1 MVFGTGGGLAMR
13 TSTTIA
19 ALIIATTALAGCGS
33 DEPEAIPT
41 PTSTPTTEGTTASPS
56 PSPTETMS
64 AEQQAAEEALDRFV
78 QVRTQLYADTNANL
92 AALDDVSYGI
102 ARSRAEAYLRQA
114 RERGIEQ
121 SGPTEIVS
129 RELTSNELDD
139 EPPTLVFEECTDVS
153 QLEITENGEPFE
165 GTRTDRNLTRY
176 WVSFWEDKWQ
186 VSAIELSGPD
196 QC

>member
-1 MVFGTGGGLAMR
+1 MR
-13 TSTTIA
+13 TLNLIA

-41 PTSTPTTEGTTASPS
+41 PTRTPTTEATTATPS
-56 PSPTETMS
+56 PSPTETRS
-64 AEQQAAEEALDRFV
+64 AEQVAAERALDRFL
-78 QVRTQLYADTNANL
+78 QVETQLQADIDANL
-92 AALDDVSYGI
+92 AALDEVSYGL

-121 SGPTEIVS
+121 SGQTEIVS
-129 RELTSNELDD
+129 REVTSNELEED
-139 EPPTLVFEECTDVS
+139 PPTLIFEQCTDVS

-165 GTRTDRNLTRY
+165 GTSTDRNLTSY
-176 WVSFWEDKWQ
+176 WVSYWEDKWQ

>member
-1 MVFGTGGGLAMR
+1 MR

-19 ALIIATTALAGCGS
+19 ALIIATTTLAGCGGN
-33 DEPEAIPT
+33 DEPETIPT
-41 PTSTPTTEGTTASPS
+41 PTSTPATEGATASPS

-64 AEQQAAEEALDRFV
+64 AEQQAAEQALNRFL
-78 QVRTQLYADTNANL
+78 QVETQLQADTNANL
-92 AALDDVSYGI
+92 AALDDVSYGL

-129 RELTSNELDD
+129 RKLTSNELDD
-139 EPPTLVFEECTDVS
+139 DPPTLVFEQCTDVS

-165 GTRTDRNLTRY
+165 GTTTARNLTNY
-176 WVSFWEDKWQ
+176 WVSYWEDKWQ
-186 VSAIELSGPD
+186 VSALELSGPD